1 MTAQA
6 HPTDASPDPDA
17 HKDPI
22 EQIFA
27 ELQARLRQAAE
38 DPEAKL
44 TCDSLIEIIGPA
56 SYTLA
61 LFVFCLLNLI
71 PAPPG
76 YNFFMALVITA
87 LSAAMLFDRRMRLP
101 RAFGR
106 IRLPT
111 KALLKLLDLL
121 AQLTTWIAKV
131 SSPRLLPLTAPAAR
145 PFIALIGIVL
155 GIAMLAPIPF
165 TNMLPSIGLAMICIG
180 HLNRDGLVVIA
191 GIAVG
196 LIGVIILWLCISA
209 IIALITVIED
219 VVDPDADAE

>member
-1 MTAQA
+1 MTARS
-6 HPTDASPDPDA
+6 HPADASSDPGPD
-17 HKDPI
+17 KDPI
-22 EQIFA
+22 EQVFA
-27 ELQARLRQAAE
+27 ELQARLRQAAD

-61 LFVFCLLNLI
+61 LFVFSLLNLI

-87 LSAAMLFDRRMRLP
+87 LSVAMLLDRQMRLP
-101 RAFGR
+101 SAFGR

-145 PFIALIGIVL
+145 PFIALVGIVF
-155 GIAMLAPIPF
+155 GVAMLAPIPF

-180 HLNRDGLVVIA
+180 HLNRDGLVVI
-191 GIAVG
+191 GGTVVGVVG
-196 LIGVIILWLCISA
+196 LIILWFCIFA
-209 IIALITVIED
+209 IIALVTVIED
-219 VVDPDADAE
+219 VVDPGDAH